1 MATVQEPARATARA
15 DVVTIVIAIVGV
27 SQILTGLVAFLL
39 PGTFYDVVA
48 GYPPYN
54 EHFLMDVGSWQ
65 IALGALAVYGA
76 RRPDWRVGL
85 LGLLALQYVLH
96 LIPHLIHFDD
106 AETSGQA
113 WFATIALGA
122 TAALLIVLLV
132 RERAR

>member
-1 MATVQEPARATARA
+1 MATVQEPARASARA
-15 DVVTIVIAIVGV
+15 DVVTAVIALVGA
-27 SQILTGLVAFLL
+27 SQIVTGVIAFVF
-39 PGTFYDVVA
+39 PGTFYDILA

-65 IALGALAVYGA
+65 IGALAVYGA

-122 TAALLIVLLV
+122 TAALLIALLV